1 MDYTQLGNS
10 DLHVSKICLGCLSFG
25 DAKVAGK
32 QWLLNQEQTDEMVK
46 RALELGINFFDTA
59 NYYNEGT
66 SEMYLGK
73 AIKKLA
79 KREDVIIA
87 TKVYYNE
94 GGLSREAIFRE
105 VDFSLKKLQMDYID
119 LLIIH
124 RWDYDTPIEETM
136 KALHDVIESGK
147 VRYIG
152 ASAMFAYQFLKAQEV
167 ARQNGWHTFIS
178 MQNHY
183 NLIYREDE
191 RELIKLLEE
200 ENVHMTPY
208 SPLAAG
214 RLSRLWDSDSLRY
227 QTDQYP
233 KTQYEKNKDM
243 DYAIVERVHET
254 AEKYHVSMSQ
264 IALAWLL
271 SKKMMASPVIGV
283 TKMTHLE
290 EACASINMKLA
301 DDDVRYLEEL
311 YQPHPVSGAH

>member
-1 MDYTQLGNS
+1 MEYIKLGNS

-25 DAKVAGK
+25 DENVAGK
-32 QWLLNQEQTDEMVK
+32 PWLLNQNETDEIVK

-66 SEMYLGK
+66 SEMYLGHS
-73 AIKKLA
+73 IKKLA

-105 VDFSLKKLQMDYID
+105 VDSSLKKLQMDYID

-124 RWDYDTPIEETM
+124 RWDYNTPIEETM
-136 KALHDVIESGK
+136 KALHDVIEFGK

-191 RELIKLLEE
+191 RELIQLLEE

-214 RLSRLWDSDSLRY
+214 RLSRLWDNGSVRF
-227 QTDQYP
+227 QTDQFP
-233 KTQYEKNKDM
+233 KLQYEKNKDM
-243 DYAIVERVHET
+243 DYVIVERVHEL
-254 AEKYHVSMSQ
+254 AKKYNISMAQ
-264 IALAWLL
+264 IALAWLF

-283 TKMTHLE
+283 TKMKHLE
-290 EACASINMKLA
+290 EACESINVKLTDEDMK
-301 DDDVRYLEEL
+301 YLEEL
-311 YQPHPVSGAH
+311 YQPHTVSGAH